1 VLATVVM
8 TTDLATPAQLVLAT
22 VVMTTDLS
30 ARAGPCS
37 PPW

>member
-1 VLATVVM
+1 MLATVVM